1 MIKAMW
7 IVCLPCGKRF
17 PMVSAPKTHEE
28 ALAYATKIWPE
39 ATVE

>member
-1 MIKAMW
+1 MTKSMW

-17 PMVSAPKTHEE
+17 PMVGKPQTQDE
-28 ALAYATKIWPE
+28 ALASASKIWPE